1 MRVPETVSAAILALG
16 GVRSAWVWV
25 RRSFE
30 GTDIVDHLLF
40 ACFVVGRSG
49 LWFAVAGMF
58 LIYAT
63 LPTAGRAALD
73 DLDAYRWYLL
83 VPLVLACLQFVAG
96 FALGRRSPE
105 REAAD
110 RASRRP

>member
-1 MRVPETVSAAILALG
+1 MRIPEIAAAAVLAVG
-16 GVRSAWVWV
+16 GVRSVWVWV

-30 GTDIVDHLLF
+30 GTDVVDHLLY
-40 ACFVVGRSG
+40 ASFVVGRSG
-49 LWFAVAGMF
+49 LWFAVAGLF

-63 LPTAGRAALD
+63 VPTAGRAALD

-83 VPLVLACLQFVAG
+83 VPLGLACLQLVAG
-96 FALGRRSPE
+96 FTLGRRSPE
-105 REAAD
+105 REPAG